1 MLKLEKWS
9 GINNVQ
15 PQERLGTRDLTVATN
30 VDFGLSG
37 EVYRRGGYSVAAA
50 GCHKNVWQ
58 ARGFM
63 LATVDGTLVGIA
75 PGGAETLLHA
85 ALGSARVWYCNLPDG
100 RTAFSNG
107 LICGLTDGT
116 TATDWGVPVPD
127 SVGVASEVAGALDP
141 GTYRYV
147 LTYVRLSDGL
157 EGGGD
162 WSMPLDLAEG
172 GILLMNLPQRA
183 GYKINVYLTGANGD
197 TAHLAGTTFTSSF
210 SYLGKNDVLVTP
222 YATDNLEPAPA
233 GRCLAFW
240 RGRALVADGNVLRAS
255 RTHQWELFDPQ
266 RDFKQLPAA
275 ITLIEPVND
284 GIYVGTT
291 SGLAFLEG
299 TEFDKLVYR
308 SCIEGLVPLGSG
320 VTARGDLI
328 AVGEGRGKGDA
339 MVCIADGV
347 IVAGLEGGQVVRLS
361 ADRYAT
367 EATEVA
373 ATFREIDG
381 IPQYIAVVQS

>member
-1 MLKLEKWS
+1 MLKLEEWS

-63 LATVDGTLVGIA
+63 LATVNGALVGIA
-75 PGGAETLLHA
+75 PGGAETVLHA
-85 ALGSARVWYCNLPDG
+85 ALGNARVWYCNLPDG

-107 LICGLTDGT
+107 AICGLTDGT
-116 TATDWGVPVPD
+116 AATEWGLPVPD
-127 SVGVASEVAGALDP
+127 SMGAFTPTAGALDP

-147 LTYVRLSDGL
+147 LTYVRLTDGL
-157 EGGGD
+157 EGGGE
-162 WSMPLDLAEG
+162 WSAPFEVDEG
-172 GILLMNLPQRA
+172 GILLMNLPQRT

-197 TAHLAGTTFTSSF
+197 TAHFAGTTLTSSF
-210 SYLGKNDVLVTP
+210 SYLGKNDALVVP
-222 YATDNLEPAPA
+222 YATGRLDPAPA

-240 RGRALVADGNVLRAS
+240 RGRALVAQGKLLHAS
-255 RTHQWELFDPQ
+255 RPYQWELFDPL
-266 RDFKQLPAA
+266 RDFKQFTAD
-275 ITLIEPVND
+275 ITLVQPVSD
-284 GIYVGTT
+284 GIYVGTANE
-291 SGLAFLEG
+291 LAFLDG
-299 TEFDKLVYR
+299 TEFDKLTYR
-308 SCIEGLVPLGSG
+308 SRVDGAVVLGSG
-320 VTARGDLI
+320 TAVRADKI
-328 AVGEGRGKGDA
+328 TVGEGRGKGDA

-347 IVAGLEGGQVVRLS
+347 IVAGLEGGDVMRLS

-367 EATEVA
+367 DATEVA

-381 IPQYIAVVQS
+381 VPQYIAVVQS